1 MSDKR
6 IFLVDDDEL
15 LGTMLSDFL
24 RTKNLGEVSL
34 FSTGEKCLEE
44 LKTVKPDV
52 VVLDYHLNSVAPN
65 AANGIKILEIIHSVY
80 PEIVVIILSGQDSYG
95 VASQTIAKGAIQYVM
110 KGEESFHEVA
120 AIIEGL

>member
-1 MSDKR
+1 MSYKK

-15 LGTMLSDFL
+15 LSAMLSDFL
-24 RTKNLGEVSL
+24 RAKDLGEVSL
-34 FSTGEKCLEE
+34 FSTGEKCLEQ

-52 VVLDYHLNSVAPN
+52 VVIDYNLNSIAPN

-80 PEIVVIILSGQDSYG
+80 PEIFVIILSGQDSYG
-95 VASQTIAKGAIQYVM
+95 VASKTIAKGAIQYIM

-120 AIIEGL
+120 SIIEGL